1 MTVTTPAS
9 PASSTPRLLW
19 HLFRYQNR
27 IFRRNPFSAFFSLA
41 FPVMFLLLFGM
52 LFGSE
57 TDESGV
63 VAIQFIVPSMVV
75 FAVVATTYMN
85 LSIVV
90 SMNRDEGI
98 LKRVRG
104 TPVPTVSYLSARI
117 LSAVWWALIAVL
129 IQIVVGVLVFDVEI
143 IWRMFP
149 AMLVTLIL
157 GIACFSA
164 LGMALAAVIPNG
176 EAAPAI
182 ANATALPL
190 LFISG
195 VFIPL
200 DGAPSWVT
208 AIGNVFPI
216 RHFWLALVDTF
227 NPSHSG
233 IGFAWDHLA
242 MVGVW
247 IIIGVAVAVWKFRW
261 EPRPGV
267 GSNA

>member
-1 MTVTTPAS
+1 MTATASTSPAAS
-9 PASSTPRLLW
+9 PLRLLW

-27 IFRRNPFSAFFSLA
+27 IFLRNPFSAFFSLA

-57 TDESGV
+57 TDEAGV
-63 VAIQFIVPSMVV
+63 AVIQFIVPSMIV

-85 LSIVV
+85 LSVVV

-104 TPVPTVSYLSARI
+104 TPVPAVHYLSARI
-117 LSAVWWALIAVL
+117 LSSVWWALVAVA
-129 IQIVVGVLVFDVEI
+129 IQIGVGMLVFGVEV

-149 AMLVTLIL
+149 AMLLTLLL
-157 GIACFSA
+157 GIACFAA

-182 ANATALPL
+182 SNATALPL
-190 LFISG
+190 LFVSG

-200 DGAPSWVT
+200 EDAPSWVT
-208 AIGNVFPI
+208 GIGNMFPI

-227 NPSHSG
+227 NPYFEGS
-233 IGFAWDHLA
+233 GFAWGHLA
-242 MVGVW
+242 IVALWTVV
-247 IIIGVAVAVWKFRW
+247 GVAVAVWKFRW
-261 EPRPGV
+261 EPRPG
-267 GSNA
+267 SD